1 MDNNFDNETNSS
13 KDEFVKVDIKVGTK
27 NSKDFFISFFNNPIN
42 LLKRI
47 SKSKDTKCF
56 NVSLLILLIWLVIT
70 FIHSLFS
77 YSYEYDGI
85 MYVLVIIRD
94 LTIPILSVGFLSLI
108 IHCINPNKDDQ
119 YRLTN
124 TIASVITCKIP
135 IICANFLSLFGLITN
150 KAFLII
156 NPIIYLCMAISLIF
170 TFFAIKYLYKES
182 EDAKSFK
189 MFLIVEITFYI
200 VYLFL
205 SFLDIYLV

>member
-1 MDNNFDNETNSS
+1 
-13 KDEFVKVDIKVGTK
+13 
-27 NSKDFFISFFNNPIN
+27 
-42 LLKRI
+42 
-47 SKSKDTKCF
+47 
-56 NVSLLILLIWLVIT
+56 
-70 FIHSLFS
+70 
-77 YSYEYDGI
+77 

-108 IHCINPNKDDQ
+108 IQCINPNKDDQ